1 MNDPL
6 YQRLREAGW
15 RRRLKASEEVELSAW
30 LAAHP
35 EAQAD
40 WETELALTEA
50 MEQLPEAPLSSNFT
64 ARVLQ
69 AVEREESGKRRL
81 RPGRWT
87 WRWLVPRA
95 ALVAL
100 VIGLGLFT
108 YDRDQAARRAEL
120 ARKVAIISSVAAVQ
134 NPEVL
139 QDFDTIR
146 HLGQTPKPDEEL
158 LALLQ

>member
-1 MNDPL
+1 MNEPL
-6 YQRLREAGW
+6 HQRLREAGW
-15 RRRLKASEEVELSAW
+15 RRRLNASEEAELSAW
-30 LAAHP
+30 LASHP
-35 EAQAD
+35 EAQAH
-40 WETELALTEA
+40 WETELALNEA
-50 MEQLPEAPLSSNFT
+50 MELLPEAPLSSNFT

-69 AVEREESGKRRL
+69 AVERESPAKQRL
-81 RPGRWT
+81 RPSRWT
-87 WRWLVPRA
+87 WRRLVPGA
-95 ALVAL
+95 ALAAL
-100 VIGLGLFT
+100 VIGVGLFT

-120 ARKVAIISSVAAVQ
+120 ARKVAIISSVAATQ